1 VPNKSSAFNVLAVL
15 LGRIFMLTLF
25 VNTLIRCKKE
35 EEEKVPY
42 EYTGPIAET
51 TNLNVNF
58 SDSGRVVVKLKTAKQ
73 LRFQNEDEVYPKAVY
88 VNFID
93 ETGVEYSSLRGDSA
107 RLIRKENLYKI
118 MGNVFFYNRKAQQSL
133 ATELLFWSPRDK
145 RIYTDEKVKIN
156 TPTRQIQ
163 GLGMEADQDFTKY
176 TIRRPTG
183 IFEVDSLVT
192 QPGRNATINNN
203 Q

>member
-1 VPNKSSAFNVLAVL
+1 M
-15 LGRIFMLTLF
+15 GRIIITNASNYTLLIGSLF
-25 VNTLIRCKKE
+25 VGCKKE
-35 EEEKVPY
+35 KEEKVPF

-51 TNLNVNF
+51 TNLNVSF

-73 LRFQNEDEVYPKAVY
+73 LRFQSEDEVYPKAVY

-93 ETGVEYSSLRGDSA
+93 DTGVEYSSLRGDSG
-107 RLIRKENLYKI
+107 RFIRKENLYKI
-118 MGNVFFYNRKAQQSL
+118 MGNVFFYNRKEQQSL
-133 ATELLFWSPRDK
+133 ATELLYWTPRDK
-145 RIYTDEKVKIN
+145 RIYTDKKVQIN
-156 TPTRQIQ
+156 TPSRQVQ
-163 GLGMEADQDFTKY
+163 GIGMESDQDFSRY

-192 QPGRNATINNN
+192 QPSSNAIINGN

>member
-1 VPNKSSAFNVLAVL
+1 MRRILFTL
-15 LGRIFMLTLF
+15 LIGSLF
-25 VNTLIRCKKE
+25 VACKKE
-35 EEEKVPY
+35 EEAKEPF

-51 TNLNVNF
+51 SNLNINF
-58 SDSGRVVVKLKTAKQ
+58 SDSGRTVVKLKTAKQ

-107 RLIRKENLYKI
+107 RFLRKDNLYKI

-133 ATELLFWSPRDK
+133 GTELLFWSPRER

-163 GLGMEADQDFTKY
+163 GVGMEADQDFTKY
-176 TIRRPTG
+176 TIRCPTG

-192 QPGRNATINNN
+192 QAPQPPGE

>member
-1 VPNKSSAFNVLAVL
+1 MRQLLVLFGTFAL
-15 LGRIFMLTLF
+15 LFACQDEQAT
-25 VNTLIRCKKE
+25 KA
-35 EEEKVPY
+35 PY
-42 EYTGPIAET
+42 EYTGPIAEVN
-51 TNLNVNF
+51 NLNVNF
-58 SDSGRVVVKLKTAKQ
+58 SDSGRVIVKLKTATQ
-73 LRFQNEDEVYPKAVY
+73 LRFQNEDEAYPKAVY

-107 RLIRKENLYKI
+107 RFLRKENLYKI

-133 ATELLFWSPRDK
+133 ATDLLYWTPRDK
-145 RIYTDEKVKIN
+145 RIYTDQQVKIN

-163 GLGMEADQDFTKY
+163 GVGMEADQDFTQY

-192 QPGRNATINNN
+192 QPTSVRANP

>member
-1 VPNKSSAFNVLAVL
+1 MRRIIFTL
-15 LGRIFMLTLF
+15 LIGSLF
-25 VNTLIRCKKE
+25 AACKKE
-35 EEEKVPY
+35 EEAKEPY
-42 EYTGPIAET
+42 KYTGPIAET
-51 TNLNVNF
+51 NNLNVNF

-73 LRFQNEDEVYPKAVY
+73 LRFQNEDELYPKAVY

-93 ETGVEYSSLRGDSA
+93 DTGVEYSSLRGDSA
-107 RLIRKENLYKI
+107 RFLRKENLYKI
-118 MGNVFFYNRKAQQSL
+118 MGNVFFYNRKEQQSL
-133 ATELLFWSPRDK
+133 ATELLYWTPKDK

-163 GLGMEADQDFTKY
+163 GMGMEADQDFTKY

-183 IFEVDSLVT
+183 IFEVDSLIT
-192 QPGRNATINNN
+192 QPTGVNTEP